1 MEHAI
6 NTNQNTAKYDFAIIG
21 GGIVGMATA
30 YRLAQRHPNARLVVL
45 EKESAVGLHQT
56 GRNSGVL
63 HSGIYYQPG
72 SMKAKTCREGKLSME
87 AFCSEHSIAWNQ
99 CGKLI
104 VAIDETEVPALDRIF
119 QRGLANGVVC
129 RKVDRLEM
137 REIEP
142 HAAGVAAIHVRET
155 GIVDYVA
162 VTNQLKKIL
171 HDRHQAVRL
180 NTTFLKASVAKNEVQ
195 IETSSGLIQAG
206 YLINCGGLYCD
217 KIMQRCG
224 SKPPV
229 KIVPFRGEYY
239 LIRPNAWGL
248 CRGLIYPVPDPSFP
262 FLGVH
267 FTRMIDGG
275 LECGPNAVLALGR
288 EAYDWKSIHVSETL
302 ATLCNPGFL
311 RLAGKYWR
319 TGASEVY
326 RSLSKAAFV
335 TALQRLV
342 PDITAAD
349 LTPAPAGIRAQAVTA
364 DGKLVD
370 DFLIVHQER
379 MTHVLNAP
387 SPAATASLEIG
398 NAIVQSLPQG
408 M

>member
-1 MEHAI
+1 MGDSS
-6 NTNQNTAKYDFAIIG
+6 TGYDFAIIG
-21 GGIVGMATA
+21 GGIVGFATA
-30 YRLAQRHPNARLVVL
+30 YRLAQKFSNARIVVL

-63 HSGIYYQPG
+63 HSGIYYEPG
-72 SMKAKTCREGKLSME
+72 SLKAKTCRAGKLSME
-87 AFCSEHSIAWNQ
+87 AFCSEHAIPWNQ

-104 VAIDETEVPALDRIF
+104 VAIDESELPALDKIF
-119 QRGLANGVVC
+119 QRGIANGVDC
-129 RKVDRLEM
+129 RKVDQLEM

-142 HAAGVAAIHVRET
+142 YAAGIAAIHVRET
-155 GIVDYVA
+155 GIVDYVE

-171 HDRHQAVRL
+171 QDSQHVVRL
-180 NTTFLKASVAKNEVQ
+180 NTTFLKASNTQGRVR
-195 IETSSGLIQAG
+195 IETSTGEITAG

-217 KIMQRCG
+217 QIMQRCG
-224 SKPPV
+224 STSPV
-229 KIVPFRGEYY
+229 RIIPFRGEYY
-239 LIRPNAWGL
+239 LIRESAWSL

-288 EAYDWKSIHVSETL
+288 EAYDWKSIHIGETL
-302 ATLCNPGFL
+302 TTLTNPGFL
-311 RLAGKYWR
+311 RLAGRYWK

-335 TALQRLV
+335 KALQRLV
-342 PDITAAD
+342 PSITAPD
-349 LTPAPAGIRAQAVTA
+349 LTPAPAGIRAQAITA

-370 DFLIVHQER
+370 DFLIVHQEK

-398 NAIVQSLPQG
+398 NAIVQSLPIAT
-408 M
+408 